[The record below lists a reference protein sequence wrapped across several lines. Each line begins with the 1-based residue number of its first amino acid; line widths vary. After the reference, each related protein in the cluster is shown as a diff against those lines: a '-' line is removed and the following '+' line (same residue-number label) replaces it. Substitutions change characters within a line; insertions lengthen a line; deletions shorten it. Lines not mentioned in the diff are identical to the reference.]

1 MGHITLL
8 GDNWEE
14 LLERGNKAR
23 QILYG
28 QSE

>member
-1 MGHITLL
+1 MGHITLI

-14 LLERGNKAR
+14 LLERGKKAR